1 MKHYLLI
8 LAALF
13 LTATSAKA
21 QTRISVHDPSVVDA
35 GDGTYYIFG
44 SHQAWAKTA
53 DLYNWNSV
61 QVNWGDG
68 TNSHINCSNAFSTQK
83 VTKYTKGGT
92 EYDFTNFDAK
102 AWSALGNSSYDI
114 SGNLWAPDVIW
125 NPIMQKWC
133 MYLSING
140 DNANCSIVL
149 LTADDI
155 EGPYVYQA
163 PIVMSGFFNTTFD
176 YKKTNLEQV
185 IGEQSSLPERYNVG
199 DLKGWRHRWPNCI
212 DPCVFYD
219 KQGKLWMSYGSWHG
233 GIYMLELDE
242 NTGLRDYNVS
252 YPLTGSGD
260 NYTSDP
266 YFGTKI
272 AGGFHVSGEASY
284 IKHIGDYYYLFITYG
299 GLVANGGYQM
309 RVFRSSNPDGPYTD
323 SYHSG
328 AVAIYDEN
336 RVNFGPDGTRKT
348 DRGENIFGA
357 YGEWGNVAVG
367 ASSERSQGHNSV
379 LVKDG
384 RTYLVY
390 HTRFQDRGE
399 QHEVRVHQLFLNQD
413 GWLCAA
419 PFEYKGEKT
428 TDNDI
433 ANGQTFGND
442 EIAGK
447 YKLLIHTYNLDHKNK
462 QLTTPVNIVL
472 NSDGTI
478 SGDATGTWSTE
489 SGTSYITVT
498 VGGNEYKGVVVEQT
512 VDGTTTKTICFTAYA
527 KKKGYTVWGYQLP
540 NTATTTVGTEDNT
553 TAWWTQFSDWYTI
566 EPDKTL
572 TITFTNY
579 SSKKNNYNN
588 WASEI
593 VSAESGYEWLL
604 MRADCFGVSNG
615 GWAADGM
622 NTNNNTSGWFN
633 CNYNN
638 YDWNGTNFVNN
649 LDGATVKLTVKRNG
663 DFLSLIEDVT
673 TADGSKKFRHYFSM
687 YCVADN
693 KVNLKLRLTVD
704 NAHIVIDNNYEY
716 GDSEPIPEITG
727 TLIGNLDNSTPWW
740 TAFSDYYTI
749 KPDETKKV
757 TFKNYSCKV
766 GNYHNF
772 VAFVTTDADRAASG
786 YQEYFGLRAD
796 NWLLV
801 ADKNADKCNYEV
813 LNWNW
818 ETIKDKLDG
827 ATVTLTVTRTG
838 ADVKIRA
845 DIAPAD
851 GSTNLYEEYTQACG
865 DGTQNVRL
873 FFVADGSHFDL
884 LGEGDI
890 TGISAINAQDAM
902 QDAPMYNLSGRRV
915 DANYKGIVIQNGKK
929 MIVK

>member
-1 MKHYLLI
+1 MKHFLSSLSLL
-8 LAALF
+8 LVFSLGVQ
-13 LTATSAKA
+13 A
-21 QTRISVHDPSVVDA
+21 QTRISVHDPSIVDN
-35 GDGTYYIFG
+35 GGTYYIFG
-44 SHQAWAKTA
+44 SHQAWAKTT

-163 PIVMSGFFNTTFD
+163 PIVMSGFFNSTFD

-199 DLKGWRHRWPNCI
+199 SLNGWRHRWPNCI

-219 KQGKLWMSYGSWHG
+219 EQGKLWMSYGSWHG

-242 NTGLRDYNVS
+242 DTGLRDYNVS

-272 AGGFHVSGEASY
+272 AGGFQVSGEASY

-299 GLVANGGYQM
+299 GLVADGGYQM

-328 AVAIYDEN
+328 AVAIYDEA

-419 PFEYKGEKT
+419 PFEYKGETT
-428 TDNDI
+428 TDADI
-433 ANGQTFGND
+433 AGSQAFSDD
-442 EIAGK
+442 EVAGS

-462 QLTTPVNIVL
+462 QLATPVNIKL
-472 NSDGTI
+472 ERGGTI
-478 SGDATGTWSTE
+478 SGDVTGLWSTE
-489 SGTSYITVT
+489 SGTSYITLT
-498 VGGNEYKGVVVEQT
+498 VEGVDYKGVVVEQT
-512 VDGTTTKTICFTAYA
+512 IDGTSDKTICFTAYA
-527 KKKGYTVWGYQLP
+527 GKKGYTVWGYQLP
-540 NTATTTVGTEDNT
+540 KQTTIG
-553 TAWWTQFSDWYTI
+553 
-566 EPDKTL
+566 
-572 TITFTNY
+572 
-579 SSKKNNYNN
+579 
-588 WASEI
+588 
-593 VSAESGYEWLL
+593 AE
-604 MRADCFGVSNG
+604 
-615 GWAADGM
+615 
-622 NTNNNTSGWFN
+622 
-633 CNYNN
+633 
-638 YDWNGTNFVNN
+638 
-649 LDGATVKLTVKRNG
+649 
-663 DFLSLIEDVT
+663 
-673 TADGSKKFRHYFSM
+673 
-687 YCVADN
+687 
-693 KVNLKLRLTVD
+693 
-704 NAHIVIDNNYEY
+704 
-716 GDSEPIPEITG
+716 
-727 TLIGNLDNSTPWW
+727 DNSTPWW
-740 TAFSDYYTI
+740 TAFSDIYTVEPG
-749 KPDETKKV
+749 KTLKLH
-757 TFKNYSCKV
+757 FKNYSSKAK
-766 GNYHNF
+766 NWSNWATRLTNDDF
-772 VAFVTTDADRAASG
+772 ST
-786 YQEYFGLRAD
+786 EYLIMRAD
-796 NWLLV
+796 CFGVTEGGWDDETKTTNSKATNKWFTANLNNY
-801 ADKNADKCNYEV
+801 DWDNFKNN
-813 LNWNW
+813 
-818 ETIKDKLDG
+818 LDG
-827 ATVTLTVTRTG
+827 ADVELTIKRLPNSSDVILSENVTTSAGKKFTHYFVMSCGNGSQDIKVTLTVDQAHIVIDNDATSVEDTETVTGTLAGVENNTGGFGVGAKTDYTIKSNETLTLQFVNYSNRIENWNNWVLEMQQGTNYLDLRADKAGWGAFWNEANCNITDYADWDVFREEMDGANVVMTIARSG
-838 ADVKIRA
+838 ADINIEARMTSVAGREFKETYTFSNA
-845 DIAPAD
+845 VATDDITA
-851 GSTNLYEEYTQACG
+851 
-865 DGTQNVRL
+865 RL
-873 FFVADGSHFDL
+873 L
-884 LGEGDI
+884 TEGAHLDI
-890 TGISAINAQDAM
+890 LSDKTTTGISAINAQDAM
-902 QDAPMYNLSGRRV
+902 QDAPMYDLSGRRV
-915 DANYKGIVIQNGKK
+915 DAQYKGIVIQNGKK
-929 MIVK
+929 LMKR

>member
-1 MKHYLLI
+1 MLLVFS
-8 LAALF
+8 LGVQ
-13 LTATSAKA
+13 A
-21 QTRISVHDPSVVDA
+21 QTRISVHDPSIVDN
-35 GDGTYYIFG
+35 GGTYYIFG
-44 SHQAWAKTA
+44 SHQAWAKST
-53 DLYNWNSV
+53 DMYNWNSV

-163 PIVMSGFFNTTFD
+163 PIVMSGFFNSTFD

-199 DLKGWRHRWPNCI
+199 NLNGWRHRWPNCI

-219 KQGKLWMSYGSWHG
+219 EQGKLWMSYGSWHG

-242 NTGLRDYNVS
+242 DTGLRDYNVS

-272 AGGFHVSGEASY
+272 AGGFQVSGEASY

-299 GLVANGGYQM
+299 GLVADGGYQM

-328 AVAIYDEN
+328 AVAIYDEA

-419 PFEYKGEKT
+419 PFEYKGETT
-428 TDNDI
+428 TDADI
-433 ANGQTFGND
+433 AGSQAFSDD
-442 EIAGK
+442 EVAGS

-462 QLTTPVNIVL
+462 QLATPVNIKL
-472 NSDGTI
+472 ERGGTI
-478 SGDATGTWSTE
+478 SGDVTGLWSTE
-489 SGTSYITVT
+489 SGTSYITLT
-498 VGGNEYKGVVVEQT
+498 VEGVDYKGVVVEQT
-512 VDGTTTKTICFTAYA
+512 IDGTSDKTICFTAYA
-527 KKKGYTVWGYQLP
+527 GKKGYTVWGYQLP
-540 NTATTTVGTEDNT
+540 KQTTIG
-553 TAWWTQFSDWYTI
+553 
-566 EPDKTL
+566 
-572 TITFTNY
+572 
-579 SSKKNNYNN
+579 
-588 WASEI
+588 
-593 VSAESGYEWLL
+593 AE
-604 MRADCFGVSNG
+604 
-615 GWAADGM
+615 
-622 NTNNNTSGWFN
+622 
-633 CNYNN
+633 
-638 YDWNGTNFVNN
+638 
-649 LDGATVKLTVKRNG
+649 
-663 DFLSLIEDVT
+663 
-673 TADGSKKFRHYFSM
+673 
-687 YCVADN
+687 
-693 KVNLKLRLTVD
+693 
-704 NAHIVIDNNYEY
+704 
-716 GDSEPIPEITG
+716 
-727 TLIGNLDNSTPWW
+727 DNSTPWW
-740 TAFSDYYTI
+740 TAFSDIYTVEPG
-749 KPDETKKV
+749 KTLKLH
-757 TFKNYSCKV
+757 FKNYSSKAKNWSNWATRLTNDDFSTEYLIMRADCFGVTEGGWGDETKTTNSQATNKWFTANLN
-766 GNYHNF
+766 NYDLDNF
-772 VAFVTTDADRAASG
+772 KDNMDGADVELTIKRLPNSSDVILSENVTTSAG
-786 YQEYFGLRAD
+786 KKFTHYFVMSCGNGSQD
-796 NWLLV
+796 
-801 ADKNADKCNYEV
+801 
-813 LNWNW
+813 
-818 ETIKDKLDG
+818 IK
-827 ATVTLTVTRTG
+827 VTLTVDQAHIVIDNDATSVENTETVTGTLAGVENNTGGFGVGAKTDYTIKSNETLTLQFVNYSNRIENWNNWVLEMQQGTNYLDLRADKAGWGAFWNEANCQTTSYADWDVFREEMDGANVVMTIARSG
-838 ADVKIRA
+838 ADINIEARMTSVAGREFKETYTFSNA
-845 DIAPAD
+845 VATDDITA
-851 GSTNLYEEYTQACG
+851 
-865 DGTQNVRL
+865 RL
-873 FFVADGSHFDL
+873 L
-884 LGEGDI
+884 TEGAHLDI
-890 TGISAINAQDAM
+890 LSDKTTTGISAINAQDAM
-902 QDAPMYNLSGRRV
+902 QDAPMYDLSGRRV
-915 DANYKGIVIQNGKK
+915 DAQYKGIVIQNGKK
-929 MIVK
+929 LMKR

>member
-35 GDGTYYIFG
+35 GDGETYYIFG
-44 SHQAWAKTA
+44 SHQAWAKTT
-53 DLYNWNSV
+53 DLFNWNSV

-163 PIVMSGFFNTTFD
+163 PIVMSGFFNSTFD

-199 DLKGWRHRWPNCI
+199 NLNGWRHRWPNCI

-219 KQGKLWMSYGSWHG
+219 EQGKLWMSYGSWHG
-233 GIYMLELDE
+233 GIFMLELDE
-242 NTGLRDYNVS
+242 STGLRDYNVS
-252 YPLTGSGD
+252 YPITGSGD

-272 AGGFHVSGEASY
+272 AGGFQVSGEASY

-309 RVFRSSNPDGPYTD
+309 RIFRSSNPDGPYTD

-328 AVAIYDEN
+328 AVAIYDAA
-336 RVNFGPDGTRKT
+336 RVNYGPDGTRKT

-419 PFEYKGEKT
+419 PFEYKKGETAK
-428 TDNDI
+428 DADI
-433 ANGQTFGND
+433 ASSQAFSDD
-442 EIAGK
+442 EIVGS
-447 YKLLIHTYNLDHKNK
+447 YKVLIHRFGLNNEEKEIV
-462 QLTTPVNIVL
+462 TPINCFL
-472 NSDGTI
+472 KDDGSI
-478 SGDATGTWSTE
+478 SGAATGSWQTQ
-489 SGTSYITVT
+489 SGNSYITLT
-498 VGGNEYKGVVVEQT
+498 IDGTTYKGVLISQT
-512 VDGTTTKTICFTAYA
+512 IDGTHDQTICFSAVA
-527 KKKGYTVWGYQLP
+527 ESGVTVWGYQQP
-540 NTATTTVGTEDNT
+540 NTPTTTIGAENNSTNYWVAG
-553 TAWWTQFSDWYTI
+553 FSSQPYII
-566 EPDKTL
+566 EPNKTYH
-572 TITFTNY
+572 FQFKNY
-579 SSKKNNYNN
+579 SSKANVWNGWYTLLSSSSNVWDFNNHYIRLRPDFYGWTESAGNTNDNPSWLIANLNNSGFIWDDATSVNNFKENFDGATVDLTIKRLGNEVIIISDVTGTSFNYRHYFVMTCGDGSQDIYAFLCVDGSHLVIDNSKTTVTDTETITGTLAGVEDNTGAFGAGQRTDYTIKADETLTLQFINYSNRINNYNN
-588 WASEI
+588 WILELQQ
-593 VSAESGYEWLL
+593 ETKYLDL
-604 MRADCFGVSNG
+604 RADNFGWGEFWNQSNCTIIDY
-615 GWAADGM
+615 ADWETFREEM
-622 NTNNNTSGWFN
+622 
-633 CNYNN
+633 
-638 YDWNGTNFVNN
+638 
-649 LDGATVKLTVKRNG
+649 DGATVNMTIKRNG
-663 DFLSLIEDVT
+663 ANIDIEAVMTSTKDREFKET
-673 TADGSKKFRHYFSM
+673 YSFNTAD
-687 YCVADN
+687 
-693 KVNLKLRLTVD
+693 
-704 NAHIVIDNNYEY
+704 
-716 GDSEPIPEITG
+716 
-727 TLIGNLDNSTPWW
+727 
-740 TAFSDYYTI
+740 
-749 KPDETKKV
+749 
-757 TFKNYSCKV
+757 
-766 GNYHNF
+766 
-772 VAFVTTDADRAASG
+772 
-786 YQEYFGLRAD
+786 
-796 NWLLV
+796 
-801 ADKNADKCNYEV
+801 
-813 LNWNW
+813 
-818 ETIKDKLDG
+818 
-827 ATVTLTVTRTG
+827 AT
-838 ADVKIRA
+838 A
-845 DIAPAD
+845 DITA
-851 GSTNLYEEYTQACG
+851 
-865 DGTQNVRL
+865 RL
-873 FFVADGSHFDL
+873 L
-884 LGEGDI
+884 TEGAHLDI
-890 TGISAINAQDAM
+890 LSDKTTTGISAINAQPAM
-902 QDAPMYNLSGRRV
+902 QDAPMFDLSGRRV
-915 DANYKGIVIQNGKK
+915 DAQYKGIVIQNGKK
-929 MIVK
+929 IILK

>member
-35 GDGTYYIFG
+35 GDGETYYIFG
-44 SHQAWAKTA
+44 SHQAWAKTT
-53 DLYNWNSV
+53 DLFNWNSV

-163 PIVMSGFFNTTFD
+163 PIVMSGFFNSTFD

-199 DLKGWRHRWPNCI
+199 NLNGWRHRWPNCI

-219 KQGKLWMSYGSWHG
+219 EQGKLWMSYGSWHG
-233 GIYMLELDE
+233 GIFMLELDE
-242 NTGLRDYNVS
+242 STGLRDYNVS
-252 YPLTGSGD
+252 YPITGSGD

-272 AGGFHVSGEASY
+272 AGGFQVSGEASY

-309 RVFRSSNPDGPYTD
+309 RIFRSSNPDGPYTD

-328 AVAIYDEN
+328 AVAIYDAA
-336 RVNFGPDGTRKT
+336 RVNYGPDGTRKT

-419 PFEYKGEKT
+419 PFEYKGET
-428 TDNDI
+428 ATDADI
-433 ANGQTFGND
+433 AGSQAFSDD
-442 EIAGK
+442 EVAGS

-462 QLTTPVNIVL
+462 QLATPVNIKL
-472 NSDGTI
+472 ERGGTI
-478 SGDATGTWSTE
+478 SGDVTGLWSTE
-489 SGTSYITVT
+489 SGTSYITLT
-498 VGGNEYKGVVVEQT
+498 VEGVDYKGVVVEQT
-512 VDGTTTKTICFTAYA
+512 IDGTSDKSICFTAYA
-527 KKKGYTVWGYQLP
+527 GKKGYTVWGYQLP
-540 NTATTTVGTEDNT
+540 KQTTIG
-553 TAWWTQFSDWYTI
+553 
-566 EPDKTL
+566 
-572 TITFTNY
+572 
-579 SSKKNNYNN
+579 
-588 WASEI
+588 
-593 VSAESGYEWLL
+593 AE
-604 MRADCFGVSNG
+604 
-615 GWAADGM
+615 
-622 NTNNNTSGWFN
+622 
-633 CNYNN
+633 
-638 YDWNGTNFVNN
+638 
-649 LDGATVKLTVKRNG
+649 
-663 DFLSLIEDVT
+663 
-673 TADGSKKFRHYFSM
+673 
-687 YCVADN
+687 
-693 KVNLKLRLTVD
+693 
-704 NAHIVIDNNYEY
+704 
-716 GDSEPIPEITG
+716 
-727 TLIGNLDNSTPWW
+727 DNSTPWW
-740 TAFSDYYTI
+740 TAFSDIYTVEPGKTLKLHFKNHSSKAENWSNWATRLTNDDFSTEYLIMRADCFGVTEGGWGDETKTTNSQASNKWFTANLNNYDWDNFKDNMDGADVELTIKRLPNSSDVILSENVTTSGGKKLTHYFVMSCGNGNQDIKVTLTVDHAHIIIDNAATSVEETETVNGTLAGVENNTGGFGVGARTDYTI
-749 KPDETKKV
+749 KPNETLTLQFV
-757 TFKNYSCKV
+757 NYSNKIANWNNWV
-766 GNYHNF
+766 LEMQQGTNYL
-772 VAFVTTDADRAASG
+772 D
-786 YQEYFGLRAD
+786 LRAD
-796 NWLLV
+796 KAGWGEFWSE
-801 ADKNADKCNYEV
+801 ATCNITDYAEWDV
-813 LNWNW
+813 FR
-818 ETIKDKLDG
+818 EEMDG
-827 ATVTLTVTRTG
+827 ANVVMTIARSG
-838 ADVKIRA
+838 ADINIEARMTSVAGREFKETYTFSNA
-845 DIAPAD
+845 VATDDITA
-851 GSTNLYEEYTQACG
+851 
-865 DGTQNVRL
+865 RL
-873 FFVADGSHFDL
+873 L
-884 LGEGDI
+884 TEGAHLDI
-890 TGISAINAQDAM
+890 LSDKTTTGISAINAQPAM
-902 QDAPMYNLSGRRV
+902 QDAPMFDLSGRRV
-915 DANYKGIVIQNGKK
+915 DAQYKGIVIQNGKK
-929 MIVK
+929 IILK